1 MDGEGSFVIAMGEGR
16 GEFRGM
22 SCSSTRKLELVTTK
36 SYNANSKISGGNI
49 LTNSSPHLRH
59 RVRAESRQV
68 TTTRHHLITSFAVM
82 KGMQRPDGRAKETFN
97 NDCAGPQL

>member
-68 TTTRHHLITSFAVM
+68 ITTRHHLITSIVAM
-82 KGMQRPDGRAKETFN
+82 KGTQEERSDDEMDV
-97 NDCAGPQL
+97 

>member
-22 SCSSTRKLELVTTK
+22 SCELIVTLLVDEEAGACDDQELQRELKK
-36 SYNANSKISGGNI
+36 SQGGNI

-68 TTTRHHLITSFAVM
+68 TTTRHHLPASL
-82 KGMQRPDGRAKETFN
+82 Q
-97 NDCAGPQL
+97 